1 MNSLKILSVN
11 KYHKLKGGSETI
23 FFGEMH
29 ALIQAGHSV
38 IPFSMHDTNNL
49 PSEYSEFFI
58 NTVDYEKPGLKNKL
72 SAAGKV
78 LYSFEA
84 KRKISALLDKH
95 PVDLAHLHI
104 FQHQIS
110 PSILSPLRK
119 KKIPVVA
126 SLHDL
131 KPICGNYKMFVKG
144 SICEKCKG
152 GRHYQMTLNRCNK
165 GSFAASLVNTM
176 EMYFHGMAGYYDQ
189 IDIFIAVS
197 EFYRQKMIEY
207 GFSPDKVVCL
217 PSFVDASS
225 FTPANPSR
233 VGDYM
238 LYFGRLTEEKGILTF
253 IKAAAKNPN
262 IEHIIV
268 GTGPEESLLRNFV
281 EQNVITNVTFSGFQ
295 SGEKLADL
303 VSQARAVVVPS
314 EWYENS
320 PLTVLEAM
328 AYARPVIG
336 SDIGGIPELICDGKD
351 GLLFPAGNEDEL
363 ADRIQYLWAHGEAA
377 DSMGVNGRKK
387 VISDYNFSIHLD
399 GLLKIYN
406 KALGL

>member
-1 MNSLKILSVN
+1 MSSLKILSVN

-23 FFGEMH
+23 FFGEMR
-29 ALIQAGHSV
+29 ALIKAGHSV

-49 PSEYSEFFI
+49 PSEYSEFFV
-58 NTVDYEKPGLKNKL
+58 NTVDYEKPGLTNKL
-72 SAAGKV
+72 SAAGKI

-119 KKIPVVA
+119 NKIPVVA

-131 KPICGNYKMFVKG
+131 KPICGNYKMFAKG
-144 SICEKCKG
+144 AICEKCKG
-152 GRHYQMTLNRCNK
+152 GRHYQMALNRCNK

-176 EMYFHGMAGYYDQ
+176 EMYLHGIAGFYDQ

-197 EFYRQKMIEY
+197 EFYRQKMIEF
-207 GFSPDKVVCL
+207 GFSADKIVCL
-217 PSFVDASS
+217 PSFVDASN
-225 FTPANPSR
+225 FTPAPPSL
-233 VGDYM
+233 VGEYM
-238 LYFGRLTEEKGILTF
+238 LYFGRLAEEKGIQTF
-253 IKAAAKNPN
+253 IKAAAINPN

-268 GTGPEESLLRNFV
+268 GTGPEETLLRDFV
-281 EQNVITNVTFSGFQ
+281 EINSITNVTFAGFQ
-295 SGEKLADL
+295 SGAKLTEL
-303 VSQARAVVVPS
+303 VSQSRAVVVPS

-336 SDIGGIPELICDGKD
+336 SDIGGIPELICDGND
-351 GLLFPAGNEDEL
+351 GLLFAAGNEHEL
-363 ADRIQYLWAHGEAA
+363 ADRIQYLWAHGEVAH
-377 DSMGVNGRKK
+377 SMGVNGREK
-387 VISDYNFSIHLD
+387 VISNYNCSSHLD
-399 GLLKIYN
+399 GLLNIYA
-406 KALGL
+406 KAMRL